1 MPARSQIWR
10 GEGDRGGEPAAR
22 STGGC
27 KQDACTTFWSAA
39 LPINLKTEMAEGESA
54 AVIGSTWLPAS
65 RVASSYRCNRCEPGS
80 LVEPS
85 TTPSSSLSI
94 SVSVSRIKSGA
105 DRRAEALRDRR
116 SQSASLGAVEPGL
129 EHEDVPEVE
138 VPVAGAG
145 EVFLPFLADGGGVE
159 VAFAFE
165 AGFAEEVFGPVAE
178 GAS

>member
-1 MPARSQIWR
+1 MFECRLEAGCGCSIGLRGHVFDDHTAYARCIWCELMDDVVWDVQDHLHKAILMPVVCAARSQIWR

-39 LPINLKTEMAEGESA
+39 LP
-54 AVIGSTWLPAS
+54 
-65 RVASSYRCNRCEPGS
+65 
-80 LVEPS
+80 
-85 TTPSSSLSI
+85 
-94 SVSVSRIKSGA
+94 IKSGA

-138 VPVAGAG
+138 VPVSCTRL
-145 EVFLPFLADGGGVE
+145 VFLPFLADGGGVE
-159 VAFAFE
+159 VAFSFE
-165 AGFAEEVFGPVAE
+165 SGFAEEVFGPVAQ